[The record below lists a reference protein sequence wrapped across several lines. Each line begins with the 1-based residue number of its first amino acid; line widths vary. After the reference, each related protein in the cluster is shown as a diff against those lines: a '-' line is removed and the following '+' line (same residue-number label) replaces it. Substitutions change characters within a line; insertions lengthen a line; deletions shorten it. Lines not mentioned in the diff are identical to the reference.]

1 MLLQISRAIN
11 NGLVPHT
18 WPLGFIGQLDT
29 STYSGSCSSMFVFN
43 RYSAS
48 CSPAFKFPCSL
59 VSLFVS
65 YFSLFL
71 LGVSLCLSALF
82 LPLYSV
88 FCRISRRVC
97 LTLEE
102 YCSLISSRLRLV
114 LPSFCCLMKCV
125 RLKLCSLELTFMY
138 TELRKMTQR
147 QSKYPWQVCTYLQG
161 QSTETLRK

>member
-59 VSLFVS
+59 VSLCLCPISPFFFWGCRFV
-65 YFSLFL
+65 
-71 LGVSLCLSALF
+71 CL
-82 LPLYSV
+82 PYSCH
-88 FCRISRRVC
+88 FILSFVC